1 MKKSILLSAALFAL
15 AGCVSHNFAEGRREN
30 WSCAGDK
37 EFSLR
42 QVPGAIELYA
52 SGATHRLAP
61 SGEGA
66 FSNGTVTLARDGGRA
81 TLTGVHNGP
90 FENCR
95 QRGSL
100 RFW

>member
-15 AGCVSHNFAEGRREN
+15 GGCVSHDFAAGRREN
-30 WSCAGDK
+30 WRCDADK

-42 QVPGAIELYA
+42 HVAGAVEVYA
-52 SGATHRLAP
+52 SGATHRLLP

-66 FSNGTVTLARDGGRA
+66 YSNGAVTYAVDGGRA
-81 TLTGVHNGP
+81 TLTGPSSGP

-95 QRGSL
+95 RRGSL

>member
-1 MKKSILLSAALFAL
+1 MKKSILLSAALLAL
-15 AGCVSHNFAEGRREN
+15 AGCVSHDFAEGRREN

-37 EFSLR
+37 GFSLR
-42 QVPGAIELYA
+42 HVAGSVEVYA
-52 SGATHRLAP
+52 SGETHRLAS
-61 SGEGA
+61 SGEGY
-66 FSNGTVTLARDGGRA
+66 SNGTVTLARDGGRA

-95 QRGSL
+95 QRGGL

>member
-1 MKKSILLSAALFAL
+1 MKKSILLSVALLAL
-15 AGCVSHNFAEGRREN
+15 TACVSHNFAEGRREN
-30 WSCAGDK
+30 WRCDGDK

-52 SGATHRLAP
+52 SGATHRLTP

-66 FSNGTVTLARDGGRA
+66 YSNGTVTYAANGGRA

-95 QRGSL
+95 RRGGL